1 MQTGRLFIL
10 ATAVQPCGIRR
21 RKSLLTRFAADCD
34 TDAEKEQAFYGLDRM
49 AILNTTMTT
58 YLSFS
63 IFDVQKTGCEPNKVF
78 VLFAALVRRLFAGV
92 KISLA
97 MLLTEYPI
105 KTAQIGTLGTA
116 CTMTGLGG
124 MLI

>member
-1 MQTGRLFIL
+1 
-10 ATAVQPCGIRR
+10 
-21 RKSLLTRFAADCD
+21 
-34 TDAEKEQAFYGLDRM
+34 
-49 AILNTTMTT
+49 MTT
-58 YLSFS
+58 ILSFS
-63 IFDVQKTGCEPNKVF
+63 ISMYKKRCEPNEVF
-78 VLFAALVRRLFAGV
+78 VLISRTCSPHFAGV